1 MPYTQSEILEHS
13 KRIGRSPRCL
23 RYRIAEDCDLNNEAS
38 VEAFLQAKELRKT
51 NVQKVRER
59 RGGSTQAARAQSQCA
74 PQRRLEPVGNGDL
87 PPVGKKGAAAALER
101 LEASE
106 ERAHARLEAAL
117 VHGNPIEIAPA
128 QDFWLKCS
136 ETLRRLDLA
145 VETARSEA
153 ETQVPLRVAQAAQT
167 ATAEWLRIAF
177 MQFLSSEGQA
187 LMGIRD
193 FGGWKIYSIE
203 RFRGILNLTVANA
216 DRTNSAIP
224 DWAKSRIKTA
234 WNVEA

>member
-1 MPYTQSEILEHS
+1 MPYSQIEIAEYARKIGKSVPTLWRWVRQGCDLRDPKIVAEWVTRNTIRETNIS
-13 KRIGRSPRCL
+13 KARKRRRDQESHNIPFSAGPQTSCDSRGNGELPPIGR
-23 RYRIAEDCDLNNEAS
+23 
-38 VEAFLQAKELRKT
+38 
-51 NVQKVRER
+51 
-59 RGGSTQAARAQSQCA
+59 
-74 PQRRLEPVGNGDL
+74 
-87 PPVGKKGAAAALER
+87 KGAAAALQR

-117 VHGNPIEIAPA
+117 ARGNPVEVAA
-128 QDFWLKCS
+128 TQDFWLKCS

-145 VETARSEA
+145 VETARREA
-153 ETQVPLRVAQAAQT
+153 ETQVPLRVAQEAQT
-167 ATAEWLRIAF
+167 AAAEWLRIAF

-193 FGGWKIYSIE
+193 FGEWKYYAIE

-224 DWAKSRIKTA
+224 DWAKSRIKTS
-234 WNVEA
+234 WNVET